1 MVRLPLAPLAAL
13 ALAALASPGGA
24 AELTQVATAAEPGN
38 PFDLRLSIRWDRT
51 QQRGKITREY
61 AVEDPAAPGFVP
73 PFGAVVDRTELR
85 YRRVVNA
92 LVPRIALGLYQDLE
106 LHVDIPYVLTD
117 DRSWRYGFENGLPV
131 GPTSGI
137 ANNGVDAMDRPC
149 ATLPCPLFP
158 VGSGTTI
165 YHGGKLGDVRAGI
178 EWGIFNDRKDD
189 TKPAWVVGL
198 DVTMPTAALDDPSAG
213 RGAVWLSPHADSA
226 KPGSFGEKVWKFD
239 AWTAL
244 SRRIGVI
251 DPYFRAHVTAM
262 RKSNDTWSN
271 CLAADA
277 LSTRAVP
284 EMTLAGAENCT
295 DPGWEDAAGA
305 KLPYV
310 AGLLFGAEIIP
321 HESAADEQKVA
332 IDVRLW
338 GDYTSRQRFY
348 NELTD
353 ASGKLHWTEPYY
365 TMGGLVAL
373 YLRASRYLS
382 LHASA
387 SLATMTPHFLT
398 GESLGREGVEAG
410 DVTGATSNGQL
421 NPNFDWRYDAPGRRF
436 RLTETSLFTMSVA
449 GVLQF

>member
-1 MVRLPLAPLAAL
+1 MVRLPLGPLAAL
-13 ALAALASPGGA
+13 ALAALASPAGG

-51 QQRGKITREY
+51 QQRGKITREV
-61 AVEDPAAPGFVP
+61 ANLDENP
-73 PFGAVVDRTELR
+73 PFGAIVDATELR
-85 YRRVVNA
+85 YKRIVNA
-92 LVPRIALGLYQDLE
+92 LVPRIALGLYEDLE
-106 LHVDIPYVLTD
+106 LHVDIPYVLAD

-131 GPTSGI
+131 APISTIGGSNDP
-137 ANNGVDAMDRPC
+137 NVDAMNRDC
-149 ATLPCPLFP
+149 GGPCPLFP
-158 VGSGTTI
+158 VGAGTTI
-165 YHGGKLGDVRAGI
+165 YHGGKVGDVRAGLA
-178 EWGIFNDRKDD
+178 WGVFNDRKDD

-198 DVTMPTAALDDPSAG
+198 DVTMPTAALYDPAAG
-213 RGAVWLSPHADSA
+213 RGATWLSPHADSA

-244 SRRIGVI
+244 SRRIGVF

-262 RKSNDTWSN
+262 RESNDTWSN

-277 LSTRAVP
+277 LSSRTVP
-284 EMTLAGAENCT
+284 EMTIAGAQNC
-295 DPGWEDAAGA
+295 DDAGWEDAAGA

-365 TMGGLVAL
+365 TMGGLLAL

-382 LHASA
+382 LNASA
-387 SLATMTPHFLT
+387 SLATMTSHFLT
-398 GESLGREGVEAG
+398 GESLGRSGVDAG
-410 DVTGATSNGQL
+410 DVTGATPNAQL

-436 RLTETSLFTMSVA
+436 RLAETSLFTISVA